1 MPRPRYF
8 VCVGSDPNSIKYIR
22 LFCIQFKLLHICI
35 SKRRKCD
42 RDLSSKAGATKA
54 GGALVTL
61 DWDERGHQ
69 QDWDQLGSHGPAG
82 YWYCFSSQSHWASHV
97 LQRFTGWTQVDR
109 WWLECSWWRGSP
121 HTVVTV
127 TTLPPPLPVHY
138 TVHWPVHYT
147 TVHTGVLVLNC
158 EEST

>member
-97 LQRFTGWTQVDR
+97 LQRFTGWTQV
-109 WWLECSWWRGSP
+109 
-121 HTVVTV
+121 
-127 TTLPPPLPVHY
+127 
-138 TVHWPVHYT
+138 
-147 TVHTGVLVLNC
+147 GVLGGGVHHILLLLLLLC
-158 EEST
+158 PLRSLYITLYTGLYITLLYTPVCWSSTVKNPHK